1 MNHAADTLMQD
12 AISKAV
18 IVNGAPT
25 ETAAATLAALVESLG
40 FAESAVATA
49 LNGAFVPRAQR
60 SATQLTPGDKV
71 EIVAPRQ
78 GG

>member
-1 MNHAADTLMQD
+1 MQHAANTLMQD
-12 AISKAV
+12 ATAKAL
-18 IVNGAPT
+18 IVNGELA

-60 SATQLTPGDKV
+60 SATQLAPGDRV

>member
-1 MNHAADTLMQD
+1 MQD
-12 AISKAV
+12 ATSKALT
-18 IVNGAPT
+18 VNGEPT
-25 ETAAATLAALVESLG
+25 ETATATLAALVESLG

-49 LNGAFVPRAQR
+49 HNGAFVPRGRR
-60 SATQLTPGDKV
+60 SATELTAGDRV